1 MQSLGE
7 TAEPPIN
14 NTPVAEQQ
22 NMDWIIHQTVCLHLQ
37 ANLLVMLILGVRDQN
52 ERITNYE
59 DSTFSKDLQ
68 CLYTN
73 DSSNHVSC

>member
-14 NTPVAEQQ
+14 NTPVAEQE

-52 ERITNYE
+52 QRITN
-59 DSTFSKDLQ
+59 
-68 CLYTN
+68 
-73 DSSNHVSC
+73 